1 MKIVLSAHSMPN
13 ANNSHAVIVMGVFG
27 TGKSTIGKS
36 LAERLGCSYADAED
50 YHPESNIAK
59 MGDGI
64 ALSDTDREPW
74 LDHLRELIEEHLLN
88 GTGIVLAYSALREI
102 YRERLQ
108 PAEGQLKWIFLQ
120 GDRELLAARMAA
132 CTDHAIPLTLLDFQ
146 LATLEVP
153 APRDALWCNVADSPE
168 NITAAAHHHITT
180 TS

>member
-1 MKIVLSAHSMPN
+1 MSN
-13 ANNSHAVIVMGVFG
+13 ANNSHAVIVMGVCG
-27 TGKSTIGKS
+27 TGKSTIGES
-36 LAERLGCSYADAED
+36 LAARLGCTYADADD

-64 ALSDTDREPW
+64 ALNDTDREPW
-74 LDHLRELIEEHLLN
+74 LDRLRELIEEHLLN
-88 GTGIVLAYSALREI
+88 GTGIVIACSALREI

-108 PAEGQLKWIFLQ
+108 PAGGQLKWIFLQ

-132 CTDHAIPLTLLDFQ
+132 RTDHYMPPTLLDSQ

-153 APRDALWCNVADSPE
+153 APRDALWCDVADSPE
-168 NITAAAHHHITT
+168 NIVAAAYHHITA

>member
-1 MKIVLSAHSMPN
+1 MPN

-50 YHPESNIAK
+50 YHSESNI
-59 MGDGI
+59 D
-64 ALSDTDREPW
+64 
-74 LDHLRELIEEHLLN
+74 
-88 GTGIVLAYSALREI
+88 
-102 YRERLQ
+102 RERLQ